1 MLLTK
6 QREKR
11 KMKKIID
18 NKNLGHVKIFK
29 SDFKNTEDYESYK
42 TMFNAHVEREG
53 TNDEYIVFHTINLS
67 KALNYKKPSKPK
79 PKKIKTA
86 HKITQLNQWGEFC
99 CDFGIFESKEEA
111 VKQMFK
117 GLSKLYK
124 GFKKEV
130 WLDENSG
137 QYHCE
142 KYDFIIDIVEIEF
155 NKFGEM

>member
-1 MLLTK
+1 M
-6 QREKR
+6 R
-11 KMKKIID
+11 KII
-18 NKNLGHVKIFK
+18 NENQIGNVKIFK
-29 SDFKNTEDYESYK
+29 SDFKNTEDYEAYK
-42 TMFNAHVEREG
+42 TMFNAHVERED
-53 TNDEYIVFHTINLS
+53 TNDEYVVFYTIDLS
-67 KALNYKKPSKPK
+67 KAINYKKPSKPK

-86 HKITQLNQWGEFC
+86 YRITQLASSGQYC
-99 CDFGIFESKEEA
+99 CDFGDFESKEVAIEE
-111 VKQMFK
+111 MFK

-155 NKFGEM
+155 NKFGEN

>member
-1 MLLTK
+1 
-6 QREKR
+6 
-11 KMKKIID
+11 MKKII
-18 NKNLGHVKIFK
+18 NENQIGNVKIFR
-29 SDFKNTEDYESYK
+29 SDFKNTVDYEAYK
-42 TMFNAHVEREG
+42 TMFNAHVYRED
-53 TNDEYIVFHTINLS
+53 TNDEYVVFNTINLS
-67 KALNYKKPSKPK
+67 KAINYKKQSKPK

-86 HKITQLNQWGEFC
+86 YRITQLNQWGEFC
-99 CDFGIFESKEEA
+99 CSFGDFESKEVAIEE
-111 VKQMFK
+111 MFK

-155 NKFGEM
+155 NKFGEN